1 MFCNTLLFII
11 KTNKPEQMSNTH
23 DENTTID
30 CSICMDILNP
40 NLNYIITECGHQFHS
55 RCLLTNISR
64 NGFGCPNCR
73 TNMIDE
79 NMVNNTNN
87 EENLNSGFFIDDEE
101 DDVDSWHPP
110 NDDDD
115 DIEERNDYALRG
127 MRMLFA
133 LNEGDEIEESL
144 LDQEG
149 EGLVQS
155 DIAFILENIN
165 YLINSPY

>member
-1 MFCNTLLFII
+1 
-11 KTNKPEQMSNTH
+11 
-23 DENTTID
+23 
-30 CSICMDILNP
+30 
-40 NLNYIITECGHQFHS
+40 
-55 RCLLTNISR
+55 
-64 NGFGCPNCR
+64 
-73 TNMIDE
+73 MIDE